1 MTTKEK
7 VREKVYLVI
16 DELPERLKRQA
27 DNILDSGV
35 IDFENEEDT
44 WALPKDIYIA
54 MLPYIEFLHRHPKPT
69 RAYKKKIQK
78 IRLAIR
84 YLLS

>member
-7 VREKVYLVI
+7 VREKVYLLI
-16 DELPERLKRQA
+16 DELPERLKKQT
-27 DNILDSGV
+27 DNILESGV
-35 IDFENEEDT
+35 IDFESEEDN

-54 MLPYIEFLHRHPKPT
+54 LLPYIEFLHRHPKPT
-69 RAYKKKIQK
+69 MAYKKKIKK
-78 IRLAIR
+78 IKGALN

>member
-7 VREKVYLVI
+7 VREKVYLLI
-16 DELPERLKRQA
+16 DELPERLKRQT

-35 IDFENEEDT
+35 IDFDNEEDT
-44 WALPKDIYIA
+44 WTLPKDIYIA

-69 RAYKKKIQK
+69 RAYKKKIKQ
-78 IRLAIR
+78 IRLAIS
-84 YLLS
+84 YWLG

>member
-7 VREKVYLVI
+7 VREKVYLLI

-27 DNILDSGV
+27 DNILESGV

-44 WALPKDIYIA
+44 WTLP
-54 MLPYIEFLHRHPKPT
+54 IE
-69 RAYKKKIQK
+69 
-78 IRLAIR
+78 R
-84 YLLS
+84 YSTSTKRCTSN